1 VSKLFTWTAAMQAV
15 EQGLLDL
22 NADVNDYLTD
32 FKVPDT
38 HSDPITLA
46 HLMTHTPGFE
56 DRWVDSYTHETAELV
71 PLGEHIAKILPERVE
86 APGEIHS
93 YNNSGTALA
102 GYLIEEASGLPFAQ
116 YVAENILEPLGM
128 DSATFEQ
135 PLPDALATNL
145 ATGYTYR
152 DDAYEAAPIYYT
164 HTPPAGGLSATAA
177 DMAAFMIAHLQG
189 GQYQG
194 VRILQEATAE
204 EMHAQQFT
212 HHSELPGMTYGFKE
226 RTINGQRVIGHGG
239 DQFTFASQLL
249 LLPEQNEGFFVV
261 YNRFDDAFREE
272 LISAYMDH
280 FHPAQ
285 AQEVAPETISLSPE
299 ELSRFTGAY
308 RFVRYPSSTIGKL
321 IALFPGKYPIS
332 LSANEDGT
340 LSLTFFGSGVEW
352 RYAPVEPLVFK
363 QVEGGPQPI
372 AGLLIDTGDTL
383 VFRENEAGKITYGFV
398 PLQNTAFEKLAW
410 YEVPEIHL
418 GGFVLLILA
427 FLSPFLLWPLGRLVQ
442 RLRRKPPESSP
453 GSKRALILGGV
464 VSGLNLLF
472 MVGLVLTFGEQMV
485 LGLDSVTIGLLL
497 MPIITTVLAVVML
510 VAAVMAWIRG
520 YWSTLGRLY
529 YSLITLAALAFV
541 WWANYWNLIGY
552 RL

>member
-1 VSKLFTWTAAMQAV
+1 
-15 EQGLLDL
+15 
-22 NADVNDYLTD
+22 
-32 FKVPDT
+32 
-38 HSDPITLA
+38 
-46 HLMTHTPGFE
+46 
-56 DRWVDSYTHETAELV
+56 
-71 PLGEHIAKILPERVE
+71 
-86 APGEIHS
+86 
-93 YNNSGTALA
+93 
-102 GYLIEEASGLPFAQ
+102 
-116 YVAENILEPLGM
+116 M
-128 DSATFEQ
+128 DSTTFEQ

-152 DDAYEAAPIYYT
+152 DDAYEAAPIYYAQE
-164 HTPPAGGLSATAA
+164 PPEGGLSATAA

-272 LISAYMDH
+272 LISDYMDH

-285 AQEVAPETISLSPE
+285 AQAVAPETISLSPE

-321 IALFPGKYPIS
+321 IAFGPGKYPIS
-332 LSANEDGT
+332 MSANDDGS
-340 LSLTFFGSGVEW
+340 LSMTFSGSGVEW
-352 RYAPVEPLVFK
+352 RYAPVAPLVFK

-398 PLQNTAFEKLAW
+398 PMQNTAFEKLSW
-410 YEVPEIHL
+410 YEIPELHW

-427 FLSPFLLWPLGRLVQ
+427 FLSPFLLWPLGRLAQ

-453 GSKRALILGGV
+453 GSNRALILGGV

-472 MVGLVLTFGEQMV
+472 MVGLFLTFGEQMV
-485 LGLDSVTIGLLL
+485 LGLNSVTLGLLL
-497 MPIITTVLAVVML
+497 IPIITAILSVVMFA
-510 VAAVMAWIRG
+510 AAVIAWIRG

>member
-1 VSKLFTWTAAMQAV
+1 MNFTALVKIACFTLVLALLTLVRGGATQAADGASIAAPEHPNIAVSRLGDSSNPQEVEAFFDAFMAEKMAEQHIPGAAIVVVKDGETLFSKGYGYADLEEQLPVDPAQTVFRVGSVSKLFTWTAAMQAV

-38 HSDPITLA
+38 YSEPITLA

-56 DRWVDSYTHETAELV
+56 DRWVDSYTHEPAELV
-71 PLGEHIAKILPERVE
+71 PLGEHIAKFLPERVE

-93 YNNSGTALA
+93 YNSSGTALA

-128 DSATFEQ
+128 DSTTFEQ

-145 ATGYTYR
+145 ATGYTYT
-152 DDAYEAAPIYYT
+152 DDGYEAAPIYYAQE
-164 HTPPAGGLSATAA
+164 PPEGGLSATAA
-177 DMAAFMIAHLQG
+177 DMAAFMSAHLQG

-285 AQEVAPETISLSPE
+285 AQAVAPETISLSPE

-308 RFVRYPSSTIGKL
+308 RYVRYPSSTIGKL
-321 IALFPGKYPIS
+321 IAFMPGKYPVAM
-332 LSANEDGT
+332 SANDDGS
-340 LSLTFFGSGVEW
+340 LSLTFFGSRVEW
-352 RYAPVEPLVFK
+352 R
-363 QVEGGPQPI
+363 
-372 AGLLIDTGDTL
+372 
-383 VFRENEAGKITYGFV
+383 
-398 PLQNTAFEKLAW
+398 
-410 YEVPEIHL
+410 
-418 GGFVLLILA
+418 
-427 FLSPFLLWPLGRLVQ
+427 
-442 RLRRKPPESSP
+442 
-453 GSKRALILGGV
+453 
-464 VSGLNLLF
+464 
-472 MVGLVLTFGEQMV
+472 
-485 LGLDSVTIGLLL
+485 
-497 MPIITTVLAVVML
+497 
-510 VAAVMAWIRG
+510 
-520 YWSTLGRLY
+520 
-529 YSLITLAALAFV
+529 
-541 WWANYWNLIGY
+541 
-552 RL
+552 